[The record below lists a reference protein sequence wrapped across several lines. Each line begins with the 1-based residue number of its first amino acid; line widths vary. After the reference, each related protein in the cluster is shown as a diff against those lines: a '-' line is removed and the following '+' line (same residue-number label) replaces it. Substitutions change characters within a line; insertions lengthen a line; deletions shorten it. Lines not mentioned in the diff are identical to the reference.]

1 MRAGNLVKFINP
13 WYPDFMDAIGLLVSE
28 RTKNG
33 TKHFAVEWVTKII
46 VFDNLLDGE
55 RVVGKS
61 HFSEH
66 SLEVVS

>member
-28 RTKNG
+28 R